1 MKYKALLLDI
11 DNTLYDYNAVH
22 IIAKKNVIDFCTKK
36 FGIDESIITKAYEQ
50 ARKKVH
56 VELSETAASHNRLLY
71 FQKMLEIL
79 NVNPL
84 AHSFHIYNIYW
95 DNFLEKMTPFEGID
109 KILERYKYRICLVTD
124 LTAHIQYK
132 KIKKLELDQYCNS
145 IVTSEEAGKEKPHPY
160 MFMSALNKLGVQSGE
175 VCMIGDSFKK
185 DVLGAASLGI
195 KAIWLNLK
203 NEEEEYDSSL
213 VTEVNNVNEILELI

>member
-1 MKYKALLLDI
+1 MKFKALLLDI
-11 DNTLYDYNAVH
+11 DNTIYDYNASHQYALDEV
-22 IIAKKNVIDFCTKK
+22 VTFCMQEFQLNRAEVVEAFK
-36 FGIDESIITKAYEQ
+36 I

-84 AHSFHIYNIYW
+84 AHSFDIYNIYW
-95 DNFLEKMTPFEGID
+95 DNFLEKMTPFEGIYR
-109 KILERYKYRICLVTD
+109 ILEKYKYRICLVTD

-145 IVTSEEAGKEKPHPY
+145 MVTSEEAGKEKPHPY
-160 MFMSALNKLGVQSGE
+160 MFMSALNKLGVQSDE

>member
-1 MKYKALLLDI
+1 MKFKALLLDI
-11 DNTLYDYNAVH
+11 DNTIYDYNASHQYALDEV
-22 IIAKKNVIDFCTKK
+22 VTFCMQEFQLNRAEVVEAFK
-36 FGIDESIITKAYEQ
+36 I

-84 AHSFHIYNIYW
+84 AHSFDIYNIYW
-95 DNFLEKMTPFEGID
+95 DNFLEKMTPFEGIYR
-109 KILERYKYRICLVTD
+109 ILEKYKYRICLVTD

-145 IVTSEEAGKEKPHPY
+145 MVTSEEAGKEKPHPY
-160 MFMSALNKLGVQSGE
+160 MFMSALNKLGVQSDE
-175 VCMIGDSFKK
+175 VCMIGDSLKK